1 MEGVELTINERRKK
15 TSMFEQMYGL
25 NKLKDVLK
33 NNGIKQIFVAEKIG
47 ATKQEISKFVGGKA
61 ALSVRKYES
70 LLEWLKNYN

>member
-1 MEGVELTINERRKK
+1 MEGVELKTNERRK